1 MNIVSLERIQAV
13 LERLKP
19 GARAVVSGNFSSPV
33 PLLEALDAAQETYT
47 VHILNA
53 QCPLPDRPGVT
64 LETTFV
70 GPTMRRRAG
79 LRYIPCRLS
88 MVPLLFGHHLLPD
101 VVLLHTSRIVN
112 GQVSLGLEVN
122 VLPAAIEAVRG
133 RGGLVIGMVNPQ
145 MPYVYGDGE
154 MLLREFDY
162 LVEVDEPLAQVSPRP
177 PDDTSLAIGENVA
190 SMILDG
196 STLQLG
202 IGSVPDAVL
211 ASVKEHRELSIWS
224 EMFSDGVLA
233 LERSGALSQE
243 RPIVSSFIFGSEELY
258 RWVDENSRVR
268 LLRTERTN
276 EPGTIERLPQMTSV
290 NAALQ
295 VDLFGQ
301 ANASR
306 VKGQIFSGF
315 GGQTDF
321 IVGAMHAPGGQAFIA
336 LSSWHAKSNS
346 STIVPI
352 LGFPV
357 TSFQQTA
364 VVTEQGTAHLWGR
377 SQREQA
383 AELIERAAH
392 PDARE
397 SLRQAATDMGLA

>member
-1 MNIVSLERIQAV
+1 
-13 LERLKP
+13 
-19 GARAVVSGNFSSPV
+19 
-33 PLLEALDAAQETYT
+33 
-47 VHILNA
+47 
-53 QCPLPDRPGVT
+53 
-64 LETTFV
+64 
-70 GPTMRRRAG
+70 
-79 LRYIPCRLS
+79 
-88 MVPLLFGHHLLPD
+88 
-101 VVLLHTSRIVN
+101 
-112 GQVSLGLEVN
+112 
-122 VLPAAIEAVRG
+122 
-133 RGGLVIGMVNPQ
+133 
-145 MPYVYGDGE
+145 
-154 MLLREFDY
+154 
-162 LVEVDEPLAQVSPRP
+162 
-177 PDDTSLAIGENVA
+177 
-190 SMILDG
+190 
-196 STLQLG
+196 
-202 IGSVPDAVL
+202 
-211 ASVKEHRELSIWS
+211 VKEHRELSVWS

-233 LERSGALSQE
+233 LERAGALSQE

-397 SLRQAATDMGLA
+397 SLRQAASDMGLA